1 MERGWSAMR
10 RFYAMNEDIDDEYDD
25 DEEYEKEWCD

>member
-10 RFYAMNEDIDDEYDD
+10 GFYAMNEDIDDDFDD
-25 DEEYEKEWCD
+25 DEENEREWCD

>member
-10 RFYAMNEDIDDEYDD
+10 GFYTMNEDIDDDE
-25 DEEYEKEWCD
+25 EEYEKEWCD

>member
-1 MERGWSAMR
+1 
-10 RFYAMNEDIDDEYDD
+10 MNEDIDDDYD